1 MKNKTSEDAVS
12 QIQNKIT
19 NSTSITD
26 LNTIQKEI
34 TSKSGKEFSTSKGN
48 VLSSLLTQ
56 QKTIITNN
64 NISALANHV
73 DFDLDR
79 EPNTNSSIINDK
91 FSEVKDGTFGGDEDK
106 QKVWKT
112 LSESEKSKVIALA
125 QQQATQVQSEIR
137 FRQFEK
143 NNQIRE
149 NNETIFNDNL
159 PAALDGTLTFDKI
172 KKLEFQGSGGATL
185 RNNLQTILMKNVD
198 GNFADE
204 TAPVVYRRIFEKIV
218 SREVRSINDKFLIEG
233 ETQAKSILERDDID
247 NATFR
252 TLVSDINSFQKPDTA
267 GDFKLFGQF
276 LAGNKD
282 LILGS
287 KIYRQFDNG
296 GEARFFDFSIQMRK
310 RFERGLAEGKSAISL
325 LDRRSNDY
333 ILKDENFYRI
343 TSKEILKN
351 YQNSLR
357 IDNQNDLTLDQV
369 RPPTREEV
377 ARLIGVTNIDLF
389 TQQDYLNSGPYQ
401 LWFTSGKYP
410 VWLRLRTQR

>member
-1 MKNKTSEDAVS
+1 
-12 QIQNKIT
+12 
-19 NSTSITD
+19 
-26 LNTIQKEI
+26 
-34 TSKSGKEFSTSKGN
+34 
-48 VLSSLLTQ
+48 
-56 QKTIITNN
+56 
-64 NISALANHV
+64 
-73 DFDLDR
+73 
-79 EPNTNSSIINDK
+79 
-91 FSEVKDGTFGGDEDK
+91 
-106 QKVWKT
+106 
-112 LSESEKSKVIALA
+112 
-125 QQQATQVQSEIR
+125 
-137 FRQFEK
+137 
-143 NNQIRE
+143 
-149 NNETIFNDNL
+149 
-159 PAALDGTLTFDKI
+159 
-172 KKLEFQGSGGATL
+172 
-185 RNNLQTILMKNVD
+185 MKNVD
-198 GNFADE
+198 GNFSDE
-204 TAPVVYRRIFEKIV
+204 TAPVVYRQIFEKIV

-247 NATFR
+247 NTTFR

-276 LAGNKD
+276 LDGNKD

-369 RPPTREEV
+369 RPPSREEV